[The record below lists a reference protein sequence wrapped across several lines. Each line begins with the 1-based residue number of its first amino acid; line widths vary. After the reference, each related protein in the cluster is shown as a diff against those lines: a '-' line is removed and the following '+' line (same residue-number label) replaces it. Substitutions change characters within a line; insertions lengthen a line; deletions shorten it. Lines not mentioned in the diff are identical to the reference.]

1 MALEGVAAE
10 AAQCAASHSVYQMID
25 VERNVGSLPVKAD
38 WVVEAHFSHQENIRM
53 EGLAD
58 AVAGVSFVAAEFGA
72 TLPLV
77 SEASRWLSSEV
88 VADVVVS
95 AAASSHCLCFV
106 GVQRKD

>member
-1 MALEGVAAE
+1 VAIEWGAAE

-38 WVVEAHFSHQENIRM
+38 LVVETHFSHQEKIRS

-77 SEASRWLSSEV
+77 FEASRWLSSEV
-88 VADVVVS
+88 AADVVVS
-95 AAASSHCLCFV
+95 VAGSSRCLCFV
-106 GVQRKD
+106 GLQRKD